1 MKHESE
7 GMKMTMNEV
16 AGYLASKGVPR
27 WMINR
32 IRISLIYDAVTQ
44 GADIKYDRIYAGM
57 ALMLRR
63 AYGFGQERI
72 LKGLHMF
79 DQIAGSVIADDDNPS
94 NKDWMDIM
102 AELKA
107 ETGIVIH
114 TGDDNRLICEVSR
127 D

>member
-1 MKHESE
+1 MKETE
-7 GMKMTMNEV
+7 GMRMTLNEV
-16 AGYLASKGVPR
+16 CGYLASKGIPR
-27 WMINR
+27 SMINR
-32 IRISLIYDAVTQ
+32 IRLSLIYDAVTQ
-44 GADIKYDRIYAGM
+44 GSDIKYDRIYAGM